1 MSSSSFAARS
11 PVDRVEETRVLSAD
25 DLAFEFCL
33 NALRLVAGFDAELFE
48 ARTGLPWSVLAAPL
62 AAAQARGLMTPG
74 ADRKLSPTTLGQR
87 FLNDLQAI
95 FLPAHSNPGDSERL
109 AVLAMPGTIG

>member
-1 MSSSSFAARS
+1 L
-11 PVDRVEETRVLSAD
+11 PVDRVDETRVLSAD

-62 AAAQARGLMTPG
+62 AAARAKGLVMLG
-74 ADRKLSPTTLGQR
+74 ADRKLAPTTLGRQ

-95 FLPAHSNPGDSERL
+95 FLPADPQPGRSGRRG
-109 AVLAMPGTIG
+109 VLAMPGTIG

>member
-1 MSSSSFAARS
+1 M
-11 PVDRVEETRVLSAD
+11 LSAD

-62 AAAQARGLMTPG
+62 AAARARGLVTLG
-74 ADRKLSPTTLGQR
+74 ADRTLAPTTLGQR

-95 FLPAHSNPGDSERL
+95 FLPGSAPVAGR
-109 AVLAMPGTIG
+109 